1 MGTVSVQHSSW
12 HLYSFCS
19 WLSLFPR
26 TRNPTHPSRLP
37 WARPV
42 EVSSPVLTTA
52 MAWFLGWVPYVYGK
66 REAKAKPEPYTVGQ
80 IAAGAHIA
88 SALADGRPH
97 NVGVITNAAISPVYH
112 PGLVYYGKRSAEAE
126 ADPAL
131 ALVSPYYHVPVVA
144 ATNAAL
150 GHAVAVHPFGGVTH
164 SANVGICTNNKGVQV
179 AC

>member
-1 MGTVSVQHSSW
+1 MGGALGTGRVG
-12 HLYSFCS
+12 YS
-19 WLSLFPR
+19 
-26 TRNPTHPSRLP
+26 
-37 WARPV
+37 
-42 EVSSPVLTTA
+42 
-52 MAWFLGWVPYVYGK
+52 GYVPGYVYGK
-66 REAKAKPEPYTVGQ
+66 REAEAKPEPYTVGQ

-112 PGLVYYGKRSAEAE
+112 PGLV
-126 ADPAL
+126 
-131 ALVSPYYHVPVVA
+131 LVSPYYHVPVVQ

-150 GHAVAVHPFGGVTH
+150 GHAVAVHPFGGLTH